1 MRFLMTGGTG
11 FLGRHLWVAMRQ
23 AGHEGIVLS
32 RDTKRA
38 GAVLPG
44 ATVFE
49 WNGTIGL
56 PPEAAFDG
64 VDVVVNLIGE
74 SVATRWNDER
84 KRRFRDSR
92 VLPTRSL
99 VERMQTLQARPR
111 ALISIAGTGYYGDRG
126 DEVLTEGA
134 KPGSGFLAKLSQEW
148 EAGAL
153 AADAL
158 GVRAVVVRSGVVL
171 GRGGGMLPRIMTP
184 FRLGLGGRLGNG
196 RQYFPWIHVADLV
209 GILVRLAVRDSVRGP
224 VNGVAPEPIT
234 NAEFT
239 TALAKALGRPAALA
253 VPAFA
258 LKLAFGEMA
267 NELLLSSQRVS
278 PIRALED
285 GYEFQFPLL
294 GPALADLLHPTS
306 R

>member
-1 MRFLMTGGTG
+1 MRFLLTGGTG
-11 FLGRHLWVAMRQ
+11 FLGRHLWVALRQ
-23 AGHEGIVLS
+23 AGHEGTVLA
-32 RDTKRA
+32 RNTKRA
-38 GAVLPG
+38 DALLPG
-44 ATVFE
+44 ATVVE

-56 PPEAAFDG
+56 PPAEAFEG

-74 SVATRWNDER
+74 SVAKRWNDER

-99 VERMQTLQARPR
+99 VERMQTLQARPA

-171 GRGGGMLPRIMTP
+171 GRDGGMLPRIMTP

-196 RQYFPWIHVADLV
+196 RQYFPWIHVLDLV
-209 GILVRLAVRDSVRGP
+209 GIVLTLARRDSVRGP
-224 VNGVAPEPIT
+224 VNGVAPEPVT
-234 NAEFT
+234 NSEFT
-239 TALAKALGRPAALA
+239 TALAKALDRPAALA

-267 NELLLSSQRVS
+267 HELLLASQRVS
-278 PIRALED
+278 PIRALEA
-285 GYEFQFPLL
+285 GYEFRFPLL
-294 GPALADLLHPTS
+294 GPALADLLHPI
-306 R
+306 